1 VWQLPLFCWFPREEH
16 LFPKVEGCRL
26 QILSSSINPTFQ
38 VALLLGGYSTSALVR
53 CPLSFTS
60 PRPTGSVLPVCL
72 RLTSCG
78 SASRPSLKF
87 RWLRLIL
94 FRSGILLEVMA
105 PSLHFKPLDL
115 LSRDLM
121 FVFIFGSLCTLRDI
135 IAVTSSLYFDVT
147 SFLHLSLHVN
157 RGLVRHGYP
166 WVPTD

>member
-1 VWQLPLFCWFPREEH
+1 
-16 LFPKVEGCRL
+16 
-26 QILSSSINPTFQ
+26 
-38 VALLLGGYSTSALVR
+38 
-53 CPLSFTS
+53 
-60 PRPTGSVLPVCL
+60 
-72 RLTSCG
+72 
-78 SASRPSLKF
+78 
-87 RWLRLIL
+87 LIL

-105 PSLHFKPLDL
+105 PGLHFKPLDL

-166 WVPTD
+166 WVTTD